1 MSRCQKCNGCL
12 NHQDGFNCRKC
23 KWCLDSKREGG
34 PNRLRKPCKFRVCIK
49 AKGGKQ
55 VKRMTGKNIK
65 SVQKK
70 KGKKNVIRRD
80 SGFDQGK
87 GSESG
92 DSGSQ
97 ALVEQ
102 EEVVVTGGRDSGVGS
117 HDGEGR
123 DWGRKVK
130 NKGEIRIMNRMARL
144 LEELSQSTSG
154 QVSVVFQPG
163 DHPNLPGLYKEQ
175 TVLCF
180 SGGKVQGDQGMTLG
194 DWQVEGDHLAR
205 LGLEEG
211 DVLASRMPDL
221 HCGSQVVVT
230 VGLGLDLARVGRK
243 RRQYKERVVTW
254 LMTLLELSFP
264 DKLRSAAVD
273 ITWETLEENLEYVN
287 ECEVEEAN
295 QFAKSVLE
303 LPDDVIEMASIAIEE
318 DVPQMVSA
326 SPTSASQLDLT
337 GLSLNTTALNHAV
350 DTVLLG
356 QPVHGEDDNFSY
368 TATVLDM
375 DLDSLTSLM
384 TPHRLG
390 QNTDQSLFQS
400 QSQSTMYEPPGGDHI
415 LDYPPLPHLPNNLEL
430 TPLTTAHHLPDQTTP
445 VVTDQHFSIGLAAGV
460 PVTLDTNNMVSI
472 KAALPPPDTHPYQ
485 SPVGE
490 GEGEGR
496 PCKRARKEPSRFK
509 DYTSP
514 VLR

>member
-1 MSRCQKCNGCL
+1 MK
-12 NHQDGFNCRKC
+12 
-23 KWCLDSKREGG
+23 
-34 PNRLRKPCKFRVCIK
+34 
-49 AKGGKQ
+49 
-55 VKRMTGKNIK
+55 VKNVK
-65 SVQKK
+65 SVKK
-70 KGKKNVIRRD
+70 SKGKKKVIRRD

-97 ALVEQ
+97 GLVEQ
-102 EEVVVTGGRDSGVGS
+102 GEEEVVVGGGRDSGVGS

-130 NKGEIRIMNRMARL
+130 NKSEIRIMNRMARL

-163 DHPNLPGLYKEQ
+163 DHPNLPGLQKDK

-180 SGGKVQGDQGMTLG
+180 PGGKVQGDQGVTVG

-211 DVLASRMPDL
+211 DVLACRMPDL
-221 HCGSQVVVT
+221 HCGSQIVAT
-230 VGLGLDLARVGRK
+230 VGLGLDLARLGRK

-254 LMTLLELSFP
+254 LMALLELSFP

-295 QFAKSVLE
+295 QFAISVLE
-303 LPDDVIEMASIAIEE
+303 LPDDVIEMASIAFEE
-318 DVPQMVSA
+318 DVPQLVSA

-390 QNTDQSLFQS
+390 QNSDQLLFQS
-400 QSQSTMYEPPGGDHI
+400 QSQSSLYETPVLEGGHT
-415 LDYPPLPHLPNNLEL
+415 LEYPPLPHLPNNLQL
-430 TPLTTAHHLPDQTTP
+430 TPLTTTHYLPDQATP
-445 VVTDQHFSIGLAAGV
+445 VVTDEHLSSGLFAA
-460 PVTLDTNNMVSI
+460 
-472 KAALPPPDTHPYQ
+472 PPSPRHLATHPLQ
-485 SPVGE
+485 SPVVDGD
-490 GEGEGR
+490 GEGR
-496 PCKRARKEPSRFK
+496 PGKRARKEPRRFK

-514 VLR
+514 VLK